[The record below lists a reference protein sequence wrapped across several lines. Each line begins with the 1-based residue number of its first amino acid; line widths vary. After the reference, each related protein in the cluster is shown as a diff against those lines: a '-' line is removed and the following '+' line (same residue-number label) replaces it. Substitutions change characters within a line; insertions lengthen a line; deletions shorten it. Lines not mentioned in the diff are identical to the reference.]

1 MNLSTKAMALTF
13 GILIGGSIFLVGL
26 VGMFV
31 PEYGEDFLE
40 VFADLYPWF
49 DEEGGFGNLL
59 IGTVWGLIDGVVLGF
74 LIAGLYNRFASR
86 SG

>member
-1 MNLSTKAMALTF
+1 MELSTADRIALLT
-13 GILIGGSIFLVGL
+13 GFLVGL

-74 LIAGLYNRFASR
+74 LIAWLYNRFASR

>member
-1 MNLSTKAMALTF
+1 MTLSTKAMALTC
-13 GILIGGSIFLVGL
+13 GILVGGSIFLVGL

-40 VFADLYPWF
+40 LFAGIYPGF
-49 DEEGGFGNLL
+49 GEEGGFANLL
-59 IGTVWGLIDGVVLGF
+59 IGTVWGLIDGFVLGF
-74 LIAGLYNRFASR
+74 LIAWLYNRFAQS